1 MATFFWAAALA
12 QSIFQLSFIESFRGK
27 ANPVSKVI
35 AVILPAVM
43 LSLLRIDAIQTNTVL
58 FIGIADFLRMT
69 NPLTL
74 LDLNVLSWNVNYGKP
89 SEGSVDNVTVSS
101 GVRPRRQSIYDK
113 WLVVRF
119 TIAALAMSAFQM
131 VTIVFQVS
139 ASRRNNLESIGTEPD
154 LGMDRLQSDLLVF
167 IPGVTAS
174 LLTFVVFGTTK
185 TFRDYMRSHFV
196 PKPLRNGLRLRHRGS
211 QRLESE
217 PPTPGLQFRNDV
229 PDLEQY
235 PAPSYQQGIRLSD
248 IHVDRQGNG
257 GGAME
262 EWPMKGAP
270 TSAPNGRM
278 TVTRI

>member
-1 MATFFWAAALA
+1 
-12 QSIFQLSFIESFRGK
+12 
-27 ANPVSKVI
+27 
-35 AVILPAVM
+35 
-43 LSLLRIDAIQTNTVL
+43 
-58 FIGIADFLRMT
+58 
-69 NPLTL
+69 
-74 LDLNVLSWNVNYGKP
+74 
-89 SEGSVDNVTVSS
+89 
-101 GVRPRRQSIYDK
+101 
-113 WLVVRF
+113 
-119 TIAALAMSAFQM
+119 M

-196 PKPLRNGLRLRHRGS
+196 PRPLRNGFRLRHRGS

-217 PPTPGLQFRNDV
+217 PPTPGLPFRNDV

-235 PAPSYQQGIRLSD
+235 PAPSYQQGIRLSE

-257 GGAME
+257 GGAVE

-270 TSAPNGRM
+270 TSAPNGRT

>member
-43 LSLLRIDAIQTNTVL
+43 LSLLRIDAIQTNTV
-58 FIGIADFLRMT
+58 
-69 NPLTL
+69 
-74 LDLNVLSWNVNYGKP
+74 LNVLSWNVNYGKP